1 MRSLLLKEIRSFL
14 NSLTGYLV
22 IAVFLLITSSFLWI
36 FSGNFNIL
44 DGAYA
49 GLDNLFLIAPWVFM
63 FLIPAITMRM
73 FSDEKRTGTMEW
85 LLTKPLSDFSI
96 VSAKFLAGLAL
107 VAVSILPTLVYVYT
121 VYTLGNPVGNLD
133 AGGTM
138 GSYAGL
144 LFLAASYVAIG
155 LFSSSVTDNPIVSFI
170 LGMFLCFFF
179 YFGLDELG
187 SYSLFGPL
195 DLLILQLGINEHY
208 TSLSRGVIDSRD
220 VIYFSSLVLLFLL
233 ATRLTLQSR
242 KWE

>member
-1 MRSLLLKEIRSFL
+1 MKSLLLKEIRSFL

-22 IAVFLLITSSFLWI
+22 VAVFLLITASFLWL
-36 FSGNFNIL
+36 FKGSFNIL

-85 LLTKPLSDFSI
+85 LLTKPVSDMGI
-96 VSAKFLAGLAL
+96 VWAKFLAGMVLVLFAL
-107 VAVSILPTLVYVYT
+107 LPTLLYVYT
-121 VYTLGNPVGNLD
+121 VYELGNPTGNLD
-133 AGGTM
+133 MAGTA
-138 GSYAGL
+138 GSYIGL
-144 LFLAASYVAIG
+144 FLLAASYVSIG
-155 LFSSSVTDNPIVSFI
+155 LFGSAVTDNPIVSFI

-195 DLLILQLGINEHY
+195 DAFILQLGINEHY

-220 VIYFSSLVLLFLL
+220 ALYFLTLSLVFLL
-233 ATRLTLQSR
+233 GTRLILQSR

>member
-1 MRSLLLKEIRSFL
+1 MKSLLLKEIRSFL

-22 IAVFLLITSSFLWI
+22 VAVFLLITASFLWL
-36 FSGNFNIL
+36 FKGSFNIL

-85 LLTKPLSDFSI
+85 LLTKPVSDWGI
-96 VSAKFLAGLAL
+96 VWAKFLAGMAL
-107 VAVSILPTLVYVYT
+107 VLFALLPTLLYVYT
-121 VYTLGNPVGNLD
+121 VYELGNPQGNLD
-133 AGGTM
+133 MAGTA
-138 GSYAGL
+138 GSYIGL
-144 LFLAASYVAIG
+144 FLLAASYVAIG
-155 LFSSSVTDNPIVSFI
+155 LFGSAVTDNPIVSFI

-187 SYSLFGPL
+187 SYALFGPL
-195 DLLILQLGINEHY
+195 DAFILQLGINEHY

-220 VIYFSSLVLLFLL
+220 ALYFITLSLVFLL
-233 ATRLTLQSR
+233 GARLILQSR